1 MIEFGLLTSFVA
13 ETAMPLPWKNA
24 RVGRISRFVADL
36 QSPKRGGSLVVETGF
51 PTSLIDLFVKNRDR
65 LKKPRK
71 RRSRVS
77 DPVPQQPVEPQRRP
91 ESVQAPASSDSFS
104 EIRSV
109 ECEEEEIDG
118 IDGGS
123 LVDGGGEVEESV
135 RRPSGRGVTVAVLK
149 MSVVVIL
156 ALGTKKLAVGIT
168 MSAFLLLF
176 LEYAAKW
183 VFGLSTPCS
192 DAQIAIKSLI
202 PKVFPFLLTKQ
213 TALNPPEAPTPITL
227 SNASVEEI
235 QIAESQFDFP
245 APVEETREIQEIQM
259 GRPKIDF
266 PAGERRWGYMEVKE
280 REGDK
285 EKEEEIFEALEPKHG
300 HSRSARLKAKIKKYI
315 PKKIRRRKWGSGKEK
330 GRGPDSSS
338 EVSSCMGGDKP
349 GSFEEEEEEVEEQDD
364 EDKSFQSP
372 PLEEQEKLREE
383 PDMNGASC
391 SSDIQSQNDV
401 EAAVV
406 RENPEKEIGR
416 NSGYLVLFL
425 IALAG
430 LLGGRVLALLLTTAF
445 CLMLKLFKKPITL

>member
-1 MIEFGLLTSFVA
+1 
-13 ETAMPLPWKNA
+13 MPLPWKNA

-109 ECEEEEIDG
+109 ECEEEEIGG

-123 LVDGGGEVEESV
+123 LVDGVGEVEESV
-135 RRPSGRGVTVAVLK
+135 GRPSGRGVTVAVLK

-183 VFGLSTPCS
+183 VFGLLTPCS

-213 TALNPPEAPTPITL
+213 TALNPPEAPTPRTL

-266 PAGERRWGYMEVKE
+266 PAGERRWGCTEVKE

-285 EKEEEIFEALEPKHG
+285 EKEEEIFEALEPKHR

-315 PKKIRRRKWGSGKEK
+315 PKKIQR
-330 GRGPDSSS
+330 RGPDSSN

-349 GSFEEEEEEVEEQDD
+349 GSFEEEDEEEEVEEQDD
-364 EDKSFQSP
+364 EDKSFQPP
-372 PLEEQEKLREE
+372 PLEEEKKLSEE

-406 RENPEKEIGR
+406 RENPKKEIGR

-425 IALAG
+425 IVLAG
-430 LLGGRVLALLLTTAF
+430 LLGGRVLALLLTTAC
-445 CLMLKLFKKPITL
+445 CLMLKLFKKPITLLT